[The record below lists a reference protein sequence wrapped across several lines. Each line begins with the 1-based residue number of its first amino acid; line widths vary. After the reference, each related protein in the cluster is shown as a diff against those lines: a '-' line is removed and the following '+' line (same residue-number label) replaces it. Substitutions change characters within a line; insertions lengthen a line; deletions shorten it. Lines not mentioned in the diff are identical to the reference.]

1 MNCGFPDASM
11 NYSRRKQV
19 RNNAVVVVVV
29 VVVVF
34 VVAARSRGEGGVSR
48 SGFVVV

>member
-19 RNNAVVVVVV
+19 RNSAVVVV